1 MKVNE
6 KRIYPYPVYRDGS
19 DDYKSV
25 GFETNIELL
34 YNNEQ
39 AIIQFKILIE
49 DNAILKLIDN
59 NQVGVFCHVECSKTK
74 YRQMFELDGT
84 DRETQ
89 YINID
94 LSQLNGDIEVR

>member
-6 KRIYPYPVYRDGS
+6 KRIYPYPVYREGS

-39 AIIQFKILIE
+39 ATIQFKILIE
-49 DNAILKLIDN
+49 DNEAD
-59 NQVGVFCHVECSKTK
+59 K
-74 YRQMFELDGT
+74 YWYGCVCMSSENYG
-84 DRETQ
+84 
-89 YINID
+89 
-94 LSQLNGDIEVR
+94 G